1 MKRIWKCV
9 VRINGFKIPVLVK
22 GTYDQMI
29 DFITDEF
36 GENTL
41 MVYGPITE
49 KEETAATVLGLDV
62 YLASD

>member
-1 MKRIWKCV
+1 MKRIWKCF
-9 VRINGFKIPVLVK
+9 VRINGFKMPLLVK
-22 GTYDQMI
+22 GTYEQMV

-49 KEETAATVLGLDV
+49 KEENAAASLGMDV